1 MAKRDNEGDGLYV
14 YCRLYFQKQTI
25 KKREPAREKDLYIY
39 IYMGKR
45 RKNVFITFWTPR
57 ITTHACRRENENKNV
72 ILKHIFNKA
81 RTSESDD

>member
-39 IYMGKR
+39 IYIWGKEE
-45 RKNVFITFWTPR
+45 KMCLSHFGH
-57 ITTHACRRENENKNV
+57 HASRLMYVGGKMK
-72 ILKHIFNKA
+72 IKM
-81 RTSESDD
+81 